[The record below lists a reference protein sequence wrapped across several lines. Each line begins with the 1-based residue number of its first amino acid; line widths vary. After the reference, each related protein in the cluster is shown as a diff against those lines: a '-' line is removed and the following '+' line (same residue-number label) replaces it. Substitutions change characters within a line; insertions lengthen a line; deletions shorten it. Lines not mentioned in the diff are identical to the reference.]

1 VAAVIDLEDFTCL
14 TPIETEKALDWA
26 KNESGRAWRILKD
39 ARNAEVKAKKVYRI
53 ARTEALLGGECP
65 RVGRDGVTVAERDA
79 WVDRQT
85 EDELSAYEA
94 AKVMTENAADY
105 LKTVREQGSLIQSQH
120 KSVMQAYQMAGVG
133 ER

>member
-1 VAAVIDLEDFTCL
+1 MDPREWTCL
-14 TPIETEKALDWA
+14 TPLETEQALTEV

-39 ARNAEVKAKKVYRI
+39 ARNAEVAAKKAYRV
-53 ARTEALLGGECP
+53 AKTEALLGGDCP

-79 WVDRQT
+79 WIDQQT
-85 EDELSAYEA
+85 EEEHSAMEA
-94 AKVMTENAADY
+94 AKAMTENAKDY
-105 LKTVREQGSLIQSQH
+105 LSTVREQGSHIQSQH

>member
-1 VAAVIDLEDFTCL
+1 MIALDDFTCL

-26 KNESGRAWRILKD
+26 KTESARAWSILKN
-39 ARNAEVKAKKVYRI
+39 ARNTEVKAKKAYRV
-53 ARTEALLGGECP
+53 AKTEALLGGECP
-65 RVGRDGVTVAERDA
+65 RVGRDGATVAERDA

-85 EDELSAYEA
+85 EDVLSAYEA

-105 LKTVREQGSLIQSQH
+105 LRTVREQGSYIQSQH

-133 ER
+133 QR

>member
-1 VAAVIDLEDFTCL
+1 MDLEDFTCL
-14 TPIETEKALDWA
+14 TPIETEKSLGWA
-26 KNESGRAWRILKD
+26 KTESARAWRILKD
-39 ARNAEVKAKKVYRI
+39 AREAELKAKKAYRI

-65 RVGRDGVTVAERDA
+65 RVGRDGATVAERDA
-79 WVDRQT
+79 WVDRRT

-105 LKTVREQGSLIQSQH
+105 LKTVREQGSYIQSQH